1 MMSILDAARRHFG
14 PRWKPDIQV
23 IGPEEF
29 RKKLAELQKEI
40 GQLQQSYERL
50 RAVDLRSGN
59 RGDARDDIH
68 VISSGVEKEL
78 ATLHGWTVSL
88 VETMFSLVAMEMG
101 NAEEKAL
108 RREWQI
114 HV

>member
-1 MMSILDAARRHFG
+1 MSILNAARRHFG
-14 PRWKPDIQV
+14 PRWKPDIYV

-29 RKKLAELQKEI
+29 RKKLAELQREI
-40 GQLQQSYERL
+40 SHLQQSYERL
-50 RAVDLRSGN
+50 RAADRRAGN

-68 VISSGVEKEL
+68 VVSSAVEKEL

-88 VETMFSLVAMEMG
+88 VETMFSLVAMEIG
-101 NAEEKAL
+101 EGEEKAL